1 MGGHMK
7 RLVAIVRGLAA
18 VDEGQ
23 DLLEYGMLAALIA
36 IFCVGAV
43 TMLGN
48 QINTVMWQTI
58 VNNF

>member
-1 MGGHMK
+1 MK
-7 RLVAIVRGLAA
+7 RLVAIAQGLAA
-18 VDEGQ
+18 ADEGQ
-23 DLLEYGMLAALIA
+23 DLLEYGLLVTLIA